1 MTNTATQERNLVAI
15 AIAHAERIPD
25 ALAYTYLVD
34 GENQQVSI
42 TFGELD
48 RRARA
53 FAATL
58 QKISKPGDRALL
70 LYPSSLEFVVAFL
83 GCLYAG
89 VISAP
94 STVPHLKRSTPR
106 LKLMM
111 DDAKARIACTTQPV
125 YEKINVLLADNPEF
139 NDIQWII
146 SETVPES
153 AAVEW
158 EKPDF
163 QPDDIAFLQYTS
175 GSTSSPKGV
184 MITSFNLLRTV
195 EDIVIGA
202 DFDDQST
209 LVSWLPIF
217 HDMGLVYGLLTPL
230 YVGRPC
236 YLMSPVSFLEK
247 PIRWLQAISKNH
259 ATHTAAPN
267 FAYDVCTRKVSE
279 EEKSTLD
286 LSALKF
292 VVNAAEPVRLETMQE
307 FAAAFKKSGFR
318 YESFTPSYGLA
329 EATVKVSSKKM
340 NQTPSYCSLDI
351 NEIERNRISF
361 VADQH
366 PNSYKVVGCGWSG
379 IDADIKIVNFETG
392 KPCASNEIGEIWI
405 HSDSV
410 AQGYWQN
417 PEASKETFQ
426 ARITGYNGGPFLRT
440 GDMGFIHEGE
450 LYIAGRIK
458 DMIIIQGKNYY
469 PQDIELTVERC
480 HNAIRPSCGAAFAI
494 TDGETEKLIIVQEVK
509 REYRKS
515 GDLPEVANKVRMA
528 VAKNHGLRVNAISLI
543 MPSTIEKTTSGKIQ
557 RSATRES
564 FMQKN
569 LEILYEWHA
578 PDNSPREKTQ

>member
-1 MTNTATQERNLVAI
+1 MTNATAKDRNLVTI
-15 AIAHAERIPD
+15 AIEHAKKTPE

-34 GENQQVSI
+34 GENQEISI

-70 LYPSSLEFVVAFL
+70 LFPSSLDFVVAFL

-94 STVPHLKRSTPR
+94 TTVPHLKRSTPR

-111 DDAKARIACTTQPV
+111 DDAKARIACTTQSV
-125 YEKINVLLADNPEF
+125 YEKISVLLADNQEF
-139 NDIQWII
+139 NDIQWVI
-146 SETVPES
+146 SESVPES

-158 EKPDF
+158 QKPDI

-175 GSTSSPKGV
+175 GSTSAPKGV
-184 MITSFNLLRTV
+184 MITNFNLLRTV
-195 EDIVIGA
+195 EDCIVGSE
-202 DFDDQST
+202 FDDQST
-209 LVSWLPIF
+209 MVSWLPIF
-217 HDMGLVYGLLTPL
+217 HDMGLVYGLLAPL
-230 YVGRPC
+230 YAGRPC
-236 YLMSPVSFLEK
+236 YIMSPVSFLEK
-247 PIRWLQAISKNH
+247 PIRWLQAISKYH

-267 FAYDVCTRKVSE
+267 FAFDVCTRKVSE
-279 EEKSTLD
+279 EEKSSID
-286 LSALKF
+286 LSTLKF

-307 FAAAFKKSGFR
+307 FVAAFKQSGFR
-318 YESFTPSYGLA
+318 YEVFSPSYGLA
-329 EATVKVSSKKM
+329 EATVKVSNKKLR
-340 NQTPSYCSLDI
+340 QIPVYCSLDV
-351 NEIERNRISF
+351 NEIEKNRISF
-361 VADQH
+361 VADQD
-366 PNSYKVVGCGWSG
+366 PNSYKIVGCGWSA
-379 IDADIKIVNFETG
+379 INADIKIVNFETG
-392 KPCASNEIGEIWI
+392 QLCAGNEIGEIWI
-405 HSDSV
+405 QSDSV
-410 AQGYWQN
+410 AKGYWQN
-417 PEASKETFQ
+417 PQASKDTFQ
-426 ARITGYNGGPFLRT
+426 AMIAGYDGGPFLRT

-469 PQDIELTVERC
+469 PQDIELTVEKC
-480 HNAIRPSCGAAFAI
+480 HDAIRPSCGAAFAV
-494 TDGETEKLIIVQEVK
+494 TDGETEKLIVVQEVK

-515 GDLPEVANKVRMA
+515 NELAEVANRVRMG

-564 FMQKN
+564 FLHKSLQV
-569 LEILYEWHA
+569 LYEWHA
-578 PDNSPREKTQ
+578 PDNAPQKTST